1 LSDKK
6 NKYQALSINPVR
18 GSINGTRGGV
28 IGVGVALGLGIR
40 WTQNQLCAHDA
51 DLDRIGAR

>member
-1 LSDKK
+1 
-6 NKYQALSINPVR
+6 VR